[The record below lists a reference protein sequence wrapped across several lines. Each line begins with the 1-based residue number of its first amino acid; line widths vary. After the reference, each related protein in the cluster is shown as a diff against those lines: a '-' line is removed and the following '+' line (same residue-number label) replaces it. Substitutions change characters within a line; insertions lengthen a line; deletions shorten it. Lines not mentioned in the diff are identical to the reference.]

1 MLQPKMPQAKL
12 VVGLGEGLVRL
23 HTPGRARLEQ
33 AGRLDVSVAGAELNV
48 LAALVELGCRGRW
61 VTRLPANPLG
71 RLLERG
77 ARACGVETAVDWEEG
92 GRAGLFFTEA
102 GAVPRPAEVLYDRA
116 GSSASKLA
124 GGQLDWERLLA
135 GAACL
140 HTTGITC
147 ALGDGPHAAA
157 MEALAAARERGLVTS
172 FDVNFR
178 SRLWSPQR
186 ARARLLE
193 ALPLTTVLFASGHD
207 VGMLLGLEGAAVARD
222 AEKLRERHGIEV
234 VVLSGRS
241 YGGRDLVTATAT
253 AVAVAGAGDGGV
265 VSSRPYEAEV
275 VDPFGSGD
283 AAAAGF
289 LAAHLAGE
297 PLETAVDQAARL
309 AALMHTIEGDLL
321 ILRGPER
328 HAGHAG
334 GRRVLR

>member
-61 VTRLPANPLG
+61 VTRLPASPLG

-77 ARACGVETAVDWEEG
+77 ARAAGVETAVDWEEG

-147 ALGDGPHAAA
+147 AL
-157 MEALAAARERGLVTS
+157 VTS

-207 VGMLLGLEGAAVARD
+207 VGMLLGLEGA
-222 AEKLRERHGIEV
+222 
-234 VVLSGRS
+234 
-241 YGGRDLVTATAT
+241 
-253 AVAVAGAGDGGV
+253 
-265 VSSRPYEAEV
+265 
-275 VDPFGSGD
+275 
-283 AAAAGF
+283 
-289 LAAHLAGE
+289 
-297 PLETAVDQAARL
+297 
-309 AALMHTIEGDLL
+309 
-321 ILRGPER
+321 
-328 HAGHAG
+328 
-334 GRRVLR
+334 